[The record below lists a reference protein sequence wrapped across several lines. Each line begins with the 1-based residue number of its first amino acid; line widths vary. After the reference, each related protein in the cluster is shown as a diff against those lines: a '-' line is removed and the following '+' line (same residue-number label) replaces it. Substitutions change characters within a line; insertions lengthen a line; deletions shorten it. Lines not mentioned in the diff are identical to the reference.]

1 MTYQSVNPYDGK
13 ILATFT
19 EFSGQELESAL
30 ARAAGTALIW
40 RDWSFSQR
48 AAVVAKAALILSEN
62 SDEYARLITL
72 EMGKLIEQARGE
84 IKLSAD
90 ILSYYAQ
97 HAEQFLLPELLQP
110 VTGSARVESFPL
122 GVLLGIQPWNFPYYQ
137 LARFAAPNIM
147 AGNVVMVKHAAGVPQ
162 CAMAFEKLWQDA
174 GAPAG
179 VYTNLIIAHQQV
191 NNLIDDPRIKGIA
204 LTGSVEAGRLVAE
217 RAGKNLKKTTM
228 ELGGSDAFIV
238 LADAD
243 LDAAVKWAVA
253 AKMNNCG
260 QSCVAAKRFIVVEPV
275 ADRFLEQFCAT
286 LKALKPGDPMS
297 RITTLG
303 PMSSEGALLKLV
315 DQVEKAVAHGATVL
329 LGGERISGGGAFMAP
344 TVLTDI
350 TPSNPAYFEE
360 FFGPVALYFRV
371 KDTEQALALANDSP
385 FGLGGAIFTRDE
397 AAGQQLARR
406 LDAGMVFV
414 NNPTGSTCD
423 LPFGGIKNS
432 GYGRELS
439 RAGIQEFVNKKL
451 VRVAPADAPA

>member
-13 ILATFT
+13 ILATST

-30 ARAAGTALIW
+30 ARAA
-40 RDWSFSQR
+40 
-48 AAVVAKAALILSEN
+48 VVAKAALMLSEN
-62 SDEYARLITL
+62 IDEYARLITL

>member
-1 MTYQSVNPYDGK
+1 M
-13 ILATFT
+13 
-19 EFSGQELESAL
+19 
-30 ARAAGTALIW
+30 
-40 RDWSFSQR
+40 
-48 AAVVAKAALILSEN
+48 VAKAALILSEN
-62 SDEYARLITL
+62 IDEYARLITL

-217 RAGKNLKKTTM
+217 RAGRNLKKTTM

-286 LKALKPGDPMS
+286 LKALKPGDPTS

-315 DQVEKAVAHGATVL
+315 AQVEKAVAHGATVL

-385 FGLGGAIFTRDE
+385 FGLGGAIFTRD
-397 AAGQQLARR
+397 LR
-406 LDAGMVFV
+406 
-414 NNPTGSTCD
+414 PTVWRHQK
-423 LPFGGIKNS
+423 FG
-432 GYGRELS
+432 LW
-439 RAGIQEFVNKKL
+439 A
-451 VRVAPADAPA
+451 

>member
-1 MTYQSVNPYDGK
+1 MTGVQ
-13 ILATFT
+13 TC
-19 EFSGQELESAL
+19 AL
-30 ARAAGTALIW
+30 PI
-40 RDWSFSQR
+40 S
-48 AAVVAKAALILSEN
+48 
-62 SDEYARLITL
+62 
-72 EMGKLIEQARGE
+72 
-84 IKLSAD
+84 
-90 ILSYYAQ
+90 
-97 HAEQFLLPELLQP
+97 
-110 VTGSARVESFPL
+110 
-122 GVLLGIQPWNFPYYQ
+122 
-137 LARFAAPNIM
+137 
-147 AGNVVMVKHAAGVPQ
+147 
-162 CAMAFEKLWQDA
+162 
-174 GAPAG
+174 
-179 VYTNLIIAHQQV
+179 
-191 NNLIDDPRIKGIA
+191 
-204 LTGSVEAGRLVAE
+204 
-217 RAGKNLKKTTM
+217 
-228 ELGGSDAFIV
+228 FIV

-315 DQVEKAVAHGATVL
+315 AQVEKAVAHGATVL

-439 RAGIQEFVNKKL
+439 RAEIQEFVNKKL